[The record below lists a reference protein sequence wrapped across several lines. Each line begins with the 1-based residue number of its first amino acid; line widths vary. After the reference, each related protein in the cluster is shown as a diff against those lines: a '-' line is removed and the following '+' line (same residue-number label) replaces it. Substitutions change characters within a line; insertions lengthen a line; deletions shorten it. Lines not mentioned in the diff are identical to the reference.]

1 MNIWNRAERVSEE
14 LMPSRI
20 IECFAAWKAEEMA
33 KLDSLIKQRK
43 EIEVQYGKILIKQC
57 KEIEVQYAKIK
68 HHIECEEINLE
79 SAVTK
84 FNNRKKVA

>member
-43 EIEVQYGKILIKQC
+43 EIEVQY
-57 KEIEVQYAKIK
+57 AKIK
-68 HHIECEEINLE
+68 HHIECEEMNLE